1 MQIVSSHYAAIIS
14 AHDYCDFIFK
24 KPNLYIYG
32 INRLHLFDSFF
43 VQNINMLTTLK
54 NRGSSRGRVI
64 QMVAHMSYEH
74 KPALAY
80 PLSTTINK

>member
-1 MQIVSSHYAAIIS
+1 MQQ
-14 AHDYCDFIFK
+14 
-24 KPNLYIYG
+24 LYQRMITVILYLKNQICIYG